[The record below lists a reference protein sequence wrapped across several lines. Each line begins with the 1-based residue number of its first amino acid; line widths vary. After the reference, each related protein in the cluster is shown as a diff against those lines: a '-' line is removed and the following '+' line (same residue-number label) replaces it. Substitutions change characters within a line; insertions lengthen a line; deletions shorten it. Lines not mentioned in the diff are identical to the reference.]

1 MEELPMILTII
12 AEMLTDEDVE
22 IQVGIQELA
31 AMLPQRELF
40 LKRNRGPTDFVG
52 ITEYVKYTVNS
63 IHMPKEL
70 LCYDSSM
77 YLLKNWKFTSLSTGW
92 PGSMPDASVFQNSA
106 IGRQIH
112 QILEVDGTD
121 EDDEYEIKDEE
132 EQKDED
138 LDHNERFSGK
148 VYRERISSM
157 LEY

>member
-1 MEELPMILTII
+1 MEELPTILTII

-22 IQVGIQELA
+22 IHVGIQELA

-52 ITEYVKYTVNS
+52 ITEYVQYTVNRFGS
-63 IHMPKEL
+63 P
-70 LCYDSSM
+70 
-77 YLLKNWKFTSLSTGW
+77 GW
-92 PGSMPDASVFQNSA
+92 LFKYYYA
-106 IGRQIH
+106 
-112 QILEVDGTD
+112 VDGTD
-121 EDDEYEIKDEE
+121 EYNEYDIEEEE

-148 VYRERISSM
+148 VYREIISSM